1 MPHEPVKIA
10 PSLLASDFARLG
22 EESLAVMDAG
32 ADWLHIDAMDGHFV
46 PNLSYGACV
55 VDALDAV
62 TDAPL
67 DCHLMV
73 SNPDARLDEF
83 IDAGADVITVHAEA
97 ATHLHRTLT
106 AIRDAGVQAG
116 VALNPHT
123 PLDVIDHVIGEL
135 DLLLVMTVNPG
146 FGGQAFIDAM
156 VPKIE
161 AARAMLDDAGSSAEL
176 EVDGGIGPETAPL
189 VRKAGASVLVAGSAI
204 FKADEPYEK
213 RIATIRGH
221 P

>member
-55 VDALDAV
+55 VDALDAI

-123 PLDVIDHVIGEL
+123 PLDVIEHVIGEL

-161 AARAMLDDAGSSAEL
+161 AARAMLDEAGSRAEL